1 MVRRRRRRNDFVDF
15 AGNTWED
22 DCGCGRRRG
31 ARVSDFDCGCGSHR
45 NVRATQCDC
54 GCDSRRG
61 ARAGAMMGNRGFND
75 DDALVDNAS
84 YQVEEMHQGSHEVI
98 EIIDSCDVDVTS
110 NDTQIAL
117 SIQVAI
123 QIAIAV
129 VVNITI
135 ADSNRAEQVTN
146 DLLQRT
152 EMRQINK
159 QKVRIEGSKDVNVTT
174 SDTDIALSLQV
185 LVQVLLAFLI
195 QLDIL

>member
-1 MVRRRRRRNDFVDF
+1 
-15 AGNTWED
+15 
-22 DCGCGRRRG
+22 
-31 ARVSDFDCGCGSHR
+31 
-45 NVRATQCDC
+45 
-54 GCDSRRG
+54 
-61 ARAGAMMGNRGFND
+61 MMGNRGFSD
-75 DDALVDNAS
+75 DDALVDNAA
-84 YQVEEMHQGSHEVI
+84 YQVDEMHQGSHEVI

-152 EMRQINK
+152 EMKQINK